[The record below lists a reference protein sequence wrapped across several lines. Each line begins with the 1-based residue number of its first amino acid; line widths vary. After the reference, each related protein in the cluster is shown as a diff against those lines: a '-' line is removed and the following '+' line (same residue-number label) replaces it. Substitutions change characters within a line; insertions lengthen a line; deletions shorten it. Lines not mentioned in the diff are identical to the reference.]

1 MSDAAATTS
10 SQRLLVP
17 EFDLAVNG
25 TTGDSMNLSDDER
38 RKLGEAWMAA
48 SAKYGTVIM
57 NHIGCNSITAT
68 CELAAHAEKIGCH
81 AIAAMPPFF
90 FKPRH
95 AKDIAIWLKQVS
107 DAAPR
112 TPLYYYHFNA
122 ITGVFVDPLDI
133 IKACEELGVPT
144 FRGFKF
150 TDYNLFT
157 FANCLNYKEG
167 KYDVLYAR
175 DEATLGGVAT
185 GARGH
190 IGNAFNYAAG
200 LYHRLRAA
208 FASGD
213 ITAARLEQERA
224 NKLVLVMQDS
234 KYGGQ
239 ALAINVSV
247 THSYSSFAGGPGRS
261 S

>member
-1 MSDAAATTS
+1 
-10 SQRLLVP
+10 
-17 EFDLAVNG
+17 
-25 TTGDSMNLSDDER
+25 
-38 RKLGEAWMAA
+38 MAA

-57 NHIGCNSITAT
+57 NHIGCNAITAT

-95 AKDIAIWLKQVS
+95 AKDIATWLKQVS

-157 FANCLNYKEG
+157 FANCLTYKEG

-208 FASGD
+208 FAAGD
-213 ITAARLEQERA
+213 IKAARLEQERA
-224 NKLVLVMQDS
+224 NKLVLMMQDA

-239 ALAINVSV
+239 ALAINVRYQAV
-247 THSYSSFAGGPGRS
+247 NCCVGRS
-261 S
+261 IGGNRCLPRCCLRCRALRSLAVVVPFPFCKPRLPSAFLPCSASCTS